1 MRKFGT
7 TSRTD
12 AVVKAVRLDLIE
24 LPMRQGPST
33 DDELGRLN
41 YLTPEAR
48 KRATRYVHEGL
59 TFCLSLPLTFPG
71 GTVVHRLRLGLSA
84 AAGSMRW
91 VKAINASY
99 L

>member
-1 MRKFGT
+1 MSSRWKRRPIGSNWGQFG
-7 TSRTD
+7 
-12 AVVKAVRLDLIE
+12 
-24 LPMRQGPST
+24 P

-91 VKAINASY
+91 VKAIIASY

>member
-1 MRKFGT
+1 MSSRWKRRPIGSNWGQFG
-7 TSRTD
+7 
-12 AVVKAVRLDLIE
+12 
-24 LPMRQGPST
+24 P

-41 YLTPEAR
+41 HLTPEAR